1 MSTTWTRQALN
12 AANEAISTSSPSTEW
27 SRIQIVSS
35 AGGGNLTIN
44 DVDYITDSTG
54 TGSLL
59 NIDALDATTEATIE
73 SAIDTLTNL
82 TIQTSLNVVGTAN
95 LDAVDIDGN
104 VQLDGTLT
112 VGVDGT
118 SYDVKFFGDDPG
130 NFMLWDQSEN
140 KLEIRNDSIR
150 AGLLLSNTDAGA
162 TNSPAIDYYRNSAS
176 AAASDVLGITTYK
189 GRNADNDADVIYA
202 RLQSSILDA
211 TKGSEEGQ
219 FKLGVMANGVFR
231 QDGITL
237 AGQSDGTVDVTLG
250 NSTAATTN
258 IAGDLTIL
266 GGNITN
272 AITFDA
278 GISNT
283 GTITGGTWNGTAI
296 ADSYIASAST
306 WNSLVTN
313 ATHTGDVTGATT
325 LTIADDAVTYAKMQN
340 ITADRMLGRFDA
352 GGGVIKE
359 LSSNEVRS
367 FLGIGG
373 ITNAK
378 AVVIDAA
385 DVADDD
391 YARFTANGL
400 EGRTLAE
407 IKSDIGTG
415 NSALVPS
422 AGTSG
427 HFLKHD
433 GTFGQVAYSNISG
446 TPTIP
451 ANFVTNDADDI
462 MLGSLNLKKVSDD
475 ATARSLIFEKNR
487 ATSVSAQDDDK
498 VGLIEFKAYNDGGTP
513 ALLEVASIVA
523 TITDVTDNNEC
534 GKLDFR
540 VLPID
545 DYGENNEPSVGLTL
559 EGTTGLYGH
568 VNVSLGTAFGTVRH
582 NSYNN
587 IFAGNT
593 TFTSGRIHLEPSNPS
608 DVNSKSIFKMEAYN
622 DADDIFKVEVDVAG
636 ETTISTNDDGGAA
649 AHLNIE
655 PDGHV
660 EFDGCGVG
668 FDRIY
673 APVAADVTVDF
684 RIGNKAHLDMTGA
697 NITGTLTLQ
706 FPAVS
711 GNFVLVVQ
719 QDGTART
726 INAYATKDAAGNA
739 GNNDGG
745 TAGAVRWAGGSVP
758 DLTDGGNKRDVLSF
772 YWDAD
777 EEVCYGVASLN
788 FYE

>member
-1 MSTTWTRQALN
+1 MPTTWTRQAIN
-12 AANEAISTSSPSTEW
+12 ATNEATSTSSPSTEW

-44 DVDYITDSTG
+44 GVDYITDSTG

-130 NFMLWDQSEN
+130 NFMLWDQSN
-140 KLEIRNDSIR
+140 DRLEIRNDYAR

-162 TNSPAIDYYRNSAS
+162 INSPAIDYYRNSAS
-176 AAASDVLGITTYK
+176 AAASDVLGVTTYK
-189 GRNADNDADVIYA
+189 GRNAVDDADVIYA
-202 RLQSSILDA
+202 RLQSSILDP
-211 TKGSEEGQ
+211 TKGGEEGQ

-231 QDGITL
+231 QNGITI

-278 GISNT
+278 GISNA

-296 ADSYIASAST
+296 ADGYISSAST
-306 WNSLVTN
+306 WNAKQNALTFGISNTN
-313 ATHTGDVTGATT
+313 AV
-325 LTIADDAVTYAKMQN
+325 K
-340 ITADRMLGRFDA
+340 
-352 GGGVIKE
+352 
-359 LSSNEVRS
+359 
-367 FLGIGG
+367 
-373 ITNAK
+373 
-378 AVVIDAA
+378 IDAA

-415 NSALVPS
+415 NSALVPA
-422 AGTSG
+422 AGSSG
-427 HFLKHD
+427 HFLAHN
-433 GTFGQVAYSNISG
+433 GAFAQVAYSNISG

-451 ANFVTNDADDI
+451 TNYVTNDASDS
-462 MLGSLNLKKVSDD
+462 MLGSLTTVGNMAGTTTDTDSSFTADINQGGNTAGGQTRTAIGFKADYDYTGTNSTGATTTFEGLRVEANTPSCNSSNINNSGVVSVLTGDNSGSGAVRQTGVDLTITGGDTANQTGLLVNTDDGSTDIKIVSSADTGDYFSIATTTHGATTITTVDDD
-475 ATARSLIFEKNR
+475 A
-487 ATSVSAQDDDK
+487 
-498 VGLIEFKAYNDGGTP
+498 
-513 ALLEVASIVA
+513 
-523 TITDVTDNNEC
+523 
-534 GKLDFR
+534 
-540 VLPID
+540 
-545 DYGENNEPSVGLTL
+545 
-559 EGTTGLYGH
+559 
-568 VNVSLGTAFGTVRH
+568 
-582 NSYNN
+582 
-587 IFAGNT
+587 
-593 TFTSGRIHLEPSNPS
+593 
-608 DVNSKSIFKMEAYN
+608 
-622 DADDIFKVEVDVAG
+622 
-636 ETTISTNDDGGAA
+636 AA

-668 FDRIY
+668 FDRIL
-673 APVAADVTVDF
+673 AEDAADVTIDF
-684 RIGNKAHLDMTGA
+684 RTGNKAHLDMTGG

-719 QDGTART
+719 QDGSTRT

-745 TAGAVRWAGGSVP
+745 TGGAIRWAGGSVP

-788 FYE
+788 F

>member
-1 MSTTWTRQALN
+1 MPTTWTRQAIN
-12 AANEAISTSSPSTEW
+12 AANEATSTSSPSTEW

-189 GRNADNDADVIYA
+189 GRNAVNDADVIYA

-211 TKGSEEGQ
+211 TKGGEEGQ

-296 ADSYIASAST
+296 ADGYIASAST
-306 WNSLVTN
+306 WNAKQDALTFGIADTN
-313 ATHTGDVTGATT
+313 SVVVDGGINAPINGDVAMWTSTGLQGYQASQFRTAFNLQEL
-325 LTIADDAVTYAKMQN
+325 LTFGI
-340 ITADRMLGRFDA
+340 
-352 GGGVIKE
+352 
-359 LSSNEVRS
+359 SNTNTVR
-367 FLGIGG
+367 
-373 ITNAK
+373 
-378 AVVIDAA
+378 IDAA

-433 GTFGQVAYSNISG
+433 GTFGQVAYSNLSG
-446 TPTIP
+446 TPSIP
-451 ANFVTNDADDI
+451 TNYVTNDADDI
-462 MLGSLNLKKVSDD
+462 MLGSLNLKKY
-475 ATARSLIFEKNR
+475 LMML
-487 ATSVSAQDDDK
+487 QQ
-498 VGLIEFKAYNDGGTP
+498 
-513 ALLEVASIVA
+513 EV
-523 TITDVTDNNEC
+523 
-534 GKLDFR
+534 
-540 VLPID
+540 
-545 DYGENNEPSVGLTL
+545 
-559 EGTTGLYGH
+559 
-568 VNVSLGTAFGTVRH
+568 
-582 NSYNN
+582 
-587 IFAGNT
+587 
-593 TFTSGRIHLEPSNPS
+593 
-608 DVNSKSIFKMEAYN
+608 
-622 DADDIFKVEVDVAG
+622 
-636 ETTISTNDDGGAA
+636 
-649 AHLNIE
+649 
-655 PDGHV
+655 
-660 EFDGCGVG
+660 
-668 FDRIY
+668 
-673 APVAADVTVDF
+673 
-684 RIGNKAHLDMTGA
+684 
-697 NITGTLTLQ
+697 
-706 FPAVS
+706 
-711 GNFVLVVQ
+711 
-719 QDGTART
+719 
-726 INAYATKDAAGNA
+726 
-739 GNNDGG
+739 
-745 TAGAVRWAGGSVP
+745 
-758 DLTDGGNKRDVLSF
+758 
-772 YWDAD
+772 
-777 EEVCYGVASLN
+777 
-788 FYE
+788 

>member
-1 MSTTWTRQALN
+1 MPTTWTRQAIN
-12 AANEAISTSSPSTEW
+12 ATNEATSTSSPSTEW

-44 DVDYITDSTG
+44 GVDYITDSTG

-130 NFMLWDQSEN
+130 NFMLWDQSN
-140 KLEIRNDSIR
+140 DRLEIRNDYAR
-150 AGLLLSNTDAGA
+150 AGLLLSNTLSGSS
-162 TNSPAIDYYRNSAS
+162 TNSPAIDYYRNNSN

-189 GRNADNDADVIYA
+189 GRNHADDADVIYA
-202 RLQSSILDA
+202 RLQSSILDP
-211 TKGSEEGQ
+211 TKGGEEGQ

-231 QDGITL
+231 QNGITI

-278 GISNT
+278 GISNA

-296 ADSYIASAST
+296 ADSYISSAST
-306 WNSLVTN
+306 WNAKQNALTFGISNTN
-313 ATHTGDVTGATT
+313 AV
-325 LTIADDAVTYAKMQN
+325 K
-340 ITADRMLGRFDA
+340 
-352 GGGVIKE
+352 
-359 LSSNEVRS
+359 
-367 FLGIGG
+367 
-373 ITNAK
+373 
-378 AVVIDAA
+378 IDAA

-415 NSALVPS
+415 NSALVPA
-422 AGTSG
+422 AGSSG
-427 HFLKHD
+427 HFLAHN
-433 GTFGQVAYSNISG
+433 GAFAQVAYSNISG

-451 ANFVTNDADDI
+451 TNYVTNDASDS
-462 MLGSLNLKKVSDD
+462 MLGSLTTVGNMAGTTTSTDSSFTADINQGGNTAGGQTRTAIGFKADYDYTGTNSTGATTTFEGLRVEANTPSCNSSNINNSGVVSVLTGDNSGSGAVRQTGVDLTITGGDTANQTGLLVNTDDGSTDIKIVSSADTGDYFSIATTTHGATTITTVDDD
-475 ATARSLIFEKNR
+475 A
-487 ATSVSAQDDDK
+487 
-498 VGLIEFKAYNDGGTP
+498 
-513 ALLEVASIVA
+513 
-523 TITDVTDNNEC
+523 
-534 GKLDFR
+534 
-540 VLPID
+540 
-545 DYGENNEPSVGLTL
+545 
-559 EGTTGLYGH
+559 
-568 VNVSLGTAFGTVRH
+568 
-582 NSYNN
+582 
-587 IFAGNT
+587 
-593 TFTSGRIHLEPSNPS
+593 
-608 DVNSKSIFKMEAYN
+608 
-622 DADDIFKVEVDVAG
+622 
-636 ETTISTNDDGGAA
+636 AA

-668 FDRIY
+668 FDRIL
-673 APVAADVTVDF
+673 AEDAADVTIDF
-684 RIGNKAHLDMTGA
+684 RTGNKAHLDMTGG

-719 QDGTART
+719 QDGSTRT

-745 TAGAVRWAGGSVP
+745 TGGAIRWAGGSVP

-788 FYE
+788 F

>member
-1 MSTTWTRQALN
+1 MPTTWTRQAIN
-12 AANEAISTSSPSTEW
+12 ATNEATSTSSPSTEW

-112 VGVDGT
+112 VGVNDTG
-118 SYDVKFFGDDPG
+118 YDVQFFGDTAAHY
-130 NFMLWDQSEN
+130 MLWDASQD
-140 KLEIRNDSIR
+140 KLIINSSGNTGNLELVSTDTDAATGPGINLTRQAVGADSDSI
-150 AGLLLSNTDAGA
+150 GMLNFYGQDGGG
-162 TNSPAIDYYRNSAS
+162 NSTLYSRIYSKI
-176 AAASDVLGITTYK
+176 LE
-189 GRNADNDADVIYA
+189 ADDGNE
-202 RLQSSILDA
+202 Q
-211 TKGSEEGQ
+211 GSLH
-219 FKLGVMANGVFR
+219 LGVMSNGSLV
-231 QDGITL
+231 QNGIVL
-237 AGQSDGTVDVTLG
+237 SGQSDGTIDIGLG
-250 NSTAATTN
+250 VGSNSITT
-258 IAGDLTIL
+258 IAGDLTIT

-278 GISNT
+278 ASTFSSGITNA
-283 GTITGGTWNGTAI
+283 GTILAGTWQGTAI
-296 ADSYIASAST
+296 ADSYISSAST
-306 WNSLVTN
+306 WNNKQNALTFGISNTN
-313 ATHTGDVTGATT
+313 AV
-325 LTIADDAVTYAKMQN
+325 K
-340 ITADRMLGRFDA
+340 
-352 GGGVIKE
+352 
-359 LSSNEVRS
+359 
-367 FLGIGG
+367 
-373 ITNAK
+373 
-378 AVVIDAA
+378 IDAA

-415 NSALVPS
+415 NSALVPA
-422 AGTSG
+422 AGSSG
-427 HFLKHD
+427 HFLAHN
-433 GTFGQVAYSNISG
+433 GAFAQVAYSNISG

-451 ANFVTNDADDI
+451 TNYVTNDADDTMAGTLTI
-462 MLGSLNLKKVSDD
+462 DKNSTASTTVSNYGQKIDLDHSGNPTTSQTITNYGLDIDLDYTGTNGAGSNTNNFGINIALNSDAGSHSSGSGIDNTAIKAILTGDTDTGDTTQIGYDLTITGGDVGSQTGLLLNTDDGSTDLKIVSSADTGDYFSIATTTHGATTITTVDDD
-475 ATARSLIFEKNR
+475 A
-487 ATSVSAQDDDK
+487 
-498 VGLIEFKAYNDGGTP
+498 
-513 ALLEVASIVA
+513 
-523 TITDVTDNNEC
+523 
-534 GKLDFR
+534 
-540 VLPID
+540 
-545 DYGENNEPSVGLTL
+545 
-559 EGTTGLYGH
+559 
-568 VNVSLGTAFGTVRH
+568 
-582 NSYNN
+582 
-587 IFAGNT
+587 
-593 TFTSGRIHLEPSNPS
+593 
-608 DVNSKSIFKMEAYN
+608 
-622 DADDIFKVEVDVAG
+622 
-636 ETTISTNDDGGAA
+636 AA

-668 FDRIY
+668 FDRIL
-673 APVAADVTVDF
+673 AEDAANVTVDF
-684 RIGNKAHLDMTGA
+684 RTGNKAHLDMTGGS
-697 NITGTLTLQ
+697 ITGTLTLQ

-719 QDGTART
+719 QDGSTRT

-745 TAGAVRWAGGSVP
+745 TGGAIRWAGGSVP

-788 FYE
+788 F